1 MKKILIPIVM
11 LMLMSCSSYDNGHG
25 LAGLGAAGA
34 GTLAWQLTKGK
45 SSSERMMWTGASAL
59 GAFALGEYVRS
70 QVISS
75 QEEKYSLGYTMGL
88 ADATKIQYEIIQN
101 RQKENSPALKNRFS
115 IYEFPGVPNRDGVN
129 FAPHTVKLRIQ
140 E

>member
-88 ADATKIQYEIIQN
+88 ADATKNQYEIIQN